1 MSEEMNPVSPR
12 LVKVRYIRHLGWT
25 VISAAAAAAAGYWW
39 TPWFYWAAGLFAV
52 LFFWLLWLIPAQ
64 VRRMGWCET
73 DDELLI
79 TRGKLWHS
87 FTVVPYGRIQFVDV
101 TAGPLE
107 RAFGLKE
114 LQLHTASA
122 TTDATVKGLE
132 APLADALR
140 TRLTHHARERMSGL

>member
-1 MSEEMNPVSPR
+1 MPLAVATAFMAVVLWSWLAIGSAVLLLLWIWLMWLIGVQVRAMSWAELPEEIAIRRGRMWRR
-12 LVKVRYIRHLGWT
+12 LVT
-25 VISAAAAAAAGYWW
+25 
-39 TPWFYWAAGLFAV
+39 
-52 LFFWLLWLIPAQ
+52 
-64 VRRMGWCET
+64 
-73 DDELLI
+73 
-79 TRGKLWHS
+79 
-87 FTVVPYGRIQFVDV
+87 VPYGRIQFVDV